1 MLGGCIMLRSLVTA
15 LATISEAVGQAIE
28 TEERRLAQ
36 SEHRRM
42 NTPWFA
48 AMACRQSGEIKADN
62 QPPRA
67 GVANASVQ
75 LKRSDEPI
83 AVPAQA

>member
-1 MLGGCIMLRSLVTA
+1 MLRSLITA
-15 LATISEAVGQAIE
+15 LAIILEAVGQAIE

-48 AMACRQSGEIKADN
+48 VMARRQSGEFKADN
-62 QPPRA
+62 RPPRA
-67 GVANASVQ
+67 GLANASVQ
-75 LKRSDEPI
+75 LKRSDEPV